1 MAGLLLRQLV
11 AAGYSW
17 KLVRVGEEPQ
27 LAPLKQHL
35 APLKQHL
42 ARQASHSSTGSPV
55 AAGDP
60 GRQGWGQG
68 GLRPR
73 SQRLACL

>member
-17 KLVRVGEEPQ
+17 KLVRDGEEPQ
-27 LAPLKQHL
+27 L

-42 ARQASHSSTGSPV
+42 ARQASHSSTGSPS

>member
-17 KLVRVGEEPQ
+17 KLVRVGEEP
-27 LAPLKQHL
+27 HL